1 MAALEPETHRFMFF
15 DDMEINTE
23 DVKRHFPSAECVL
36 IDPTHSQPDLKHR
49 EEFRDNIYA
58 QGETSTNIN
67 FGFCEEHMAMVDAW
81 LPVENPYLVFDWDKT
96 LSVIE
101 GLGMPQA
108 QAWGKKYIINTY
120 EGNGASIEDAQV
132 FVLGGHAR
140 VAMLREFFA
149 RVTAE
154 PFHAKIVVVTNN
166 NAACPFVPGELGRN
180 RQEFLRFVRYI
191 IPQFEEKDL
200 VPSSLYSSKGV
211 ALEDYFEKGG
221 YFYEP
226 MKEPYY
232 IRRGP
237 GREGLVLV
245 NPPTGGKKNKKI
257 KKTKKRRTL
266 KYGSRRNK

>member
-1 MAALEPETHRFMFF
+1 MAALEQPKFMFF
-15 DDMEINTE
+15 DDMVYNIE
-23 DVKRHFPSAECVL
+23 DVKSNFSSAECVL
-36 IDPTHSQPDLKHR
+36 IDPTVSQPDLKHR
-49 EEFRDNIYA
+49 EEFSDNTYA
-58 QGETSTNIN
+58 QGEETPNIN

-81 LPVENPYLVFDWDKT
+81 LPGKENPYLVFDWDKT

-101 GLGMPQA
+101 GLGIPQA
-108 QAWGKKYIINTY
+108 QAWRTRYILNTY
-120 EGNGASIEDAQV
+120 EGNGANIEDAQV
-132 FVLGGHAR
+132 FVLGGRAR

-149 RVTAE
+149 RVTAP
-154 PFHAKIVVVTNN
+154 PFHARIVVVTNN
-166 NAACPFVPGELGRN
+166 KGACPFVPGELGRN

-200 VPSSLYSSKGV
+200 VPSFLYSSKGV
-211 ALEDYFEKGG
+211 ALKDYFAKGG

-237 GREGLVLV
+237 GKEGLVLI
-245 NPPTGGKKNKKI
+245 NPPTGGKKNKTR
-257 KKTKKRRTL
+257 TKKIRTL